1 MEKGSGGTINGG
13 NHVVSDQH
21 ETLVREIQV
30 VNKQGLHA
38 RPVMKFVDLT
48 AKFSSD
54 VRVDKGE
61 GTEQVDGR
69 SPMEMMLLEAPQG
82 TSLRVMARGED
93 ASELL
98 DALEELISNR
108 FGFGEG

>member
-1 MEKGSGGTINGG
+1 VSGRGQPPGG
-13 NHVVSDQH
+13 GVLTVFNRDKM
-21 ETLVREIQV
+21 LVRDVRIQ
-30 VNKQGLHA
+30 NRQGLHA

-48 AKFSSD
+48 ARFGCE

-82 TSLRVMARGED
+82 TPLRIMVSGDD
-93 ASELL
+93 AATLL
-98 DALEELISNR
+98 DALEELINS
-108 FGFGEG
+108 GFGED

>member
-1 MEKGSGGTINGG
+1 M
-13 NHVVSDQH
+13 SDRDK
-21 ETLVREIQV
+21 TLVRKV
-30 VNKQGLHA
+30 RLLNRQGLHA

-48 AKFSSD
+48 ARFSSE

-82 TSLRVMARGED
+82 TSLRIMASGED
-93 ASELL
+93 ARDLL
-98 DALEELISNR
+98 DALEELINSR
-108 FGFGEG
+108 FGEE

>member
-1 MEKGSGGTINGG
+1 MPEP
-13 NHVVSDQH
+13 D
-21 ETLVREIQV
+21 ELLVREARIL
-30 VNKQGLHA
+30 NRQGLHA

-48 AKFSSD
+48 ARFSAE

-69 SPMEMMLLEAPQG
+69 SAMEMMLLEATQG
-82 TSLRVMARGED
+82 TTLRILARGED

-98 DALEELISNR
+98 DALQELINNR
-108 FGFGEG
+108 FGLE